1 MEMQDIEEQLKI
13 QEERCQL
20 LMLCTH
26 TMTYDY
32 DVNKDELS
40 FVIRKEDNTY
50 EIRHIE
56 EYMSQIVNSDLLEP
70 TFIPEYMECLTKAIR
85 QYTKGKYE
93 FRANFLGKGYR
104 WYCAHYV
111 SICGENGKVYHVVG
125 RAEDI
130 EDERV
135 AQERKCAE
143 AENRDKKTGFYNYEN
158 GKRLAEEYLARNMH
172 INIGMLVFQ
181 IDGLE
186 ELASHDGYQVE
197 EAVLLNIVEAIK
209 RNVPKDVL
217 LIRTGSTQF
226 MIFGHADNVDEV
238 KKSREQIINE
248 IEGMYIN
255 KPGDLPI
262 RVTAAMTDNSTGNN
276 FSEMYHICKI
286 QLGKAVEKRVSTVE
300 LNEQMENQ
308 EMRALIYEIIDL
320 ATEAK
325 QNTDEKR
332 KMQEYLSMIEER
344 ARTLLNITKL

>member
-1 MEMQDIEEQLKI
+1 MSAESLYIKI
-13 QEERCQL
+13 FAIFLIQ
-20 LMLCTH
+20 
-26 TMTYDY
+26 
-32 DVNKDELS
+32 V
-40 FVIRKEDNTY
+40 
-50 EIRHIE
+50 
-56 EYMSQIVNSDLLEP
+56 QI
-70 TFIPEYMECLTKAIR
+70 
-85 QYTKGKYE
+85 
-93 FRANFLGKGYR
+93 
-104 WYCAHYV
+104 H
-111 SICGENGKVYHVVG
+111 
-125 RAEDI
+125 
-130 EDERV
+130 
-135 AQERKCAE
+135 
-143 AENRDKKTGFYNYEN
+143 
-158 GKRLAEEYLARNMH
+158 
-172 INIGMLVFQ
+172 FQ